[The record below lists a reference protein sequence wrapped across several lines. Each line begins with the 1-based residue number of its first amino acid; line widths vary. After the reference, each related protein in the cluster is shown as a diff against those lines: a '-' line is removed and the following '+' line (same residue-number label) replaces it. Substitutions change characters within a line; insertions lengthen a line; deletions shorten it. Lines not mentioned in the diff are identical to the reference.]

1 MNTQTKWL
9 VGLVVALV
17 IVNLGLVAF
26 LWLSKD
32 EKSLPPQGRDARNF
46 LVRELSMDEQQ
57 VKLFD
62 SSRRQHFEK
71 MRKYNEEMRFLK
83 DRLFGLLKE
92 ENVPKKNEMVSIL
105 NENISKI
112 QAAIDLETFDHF
124 SKLRS
129 ILNDE
134 QKRQFDTLIQE
145 VLHTMAPRGGPPPDD
160 RDRQGPPPTDGPP
173 Q

>member
-9 VGLVVALV
+9 IGLVAALV
-17 IVNLGLVAF
+17 IINLGLVAF
-26 LWLSKD
+26 LWLKKD
-32 EKSLPPQGRDARNF
+32 EKPLPPQGKDARNF
-46 LVRELSMDEQQ
+46 LVRELSMNEQQ

-71 MRKYNEEMRFLK
+71 MRQYNEEMRLLK

-92 ENVPKKNEMVSIL
+92 EDSAKKNEMVSFL
-105 NENISKI
+105 KDRISKI

-124 SKLRS
+124 SRLRS
-129 ILNDE
+129 ILNDD
-134 QKRQFDTLIQE
+134 QKKQFDVIIQD
-145 VLHTMAPRGGPPPDD
+145 VLHTMAPRGGPPSNDH
-160 RDRQGPPPTDGPP
+160 DRQGPPRPDGPP

>member
-9 VGLVVALV
+9 VGLVAALV

-26 LWLSKD
+26 LWLKKD
-32 EKSLPPQGRDARNF
+32 EKPLPPQGRDARNF
-46 LVRELSMDEQQ
+46 LVRELSMNEQQ

-71 MRKYNEEMRFLK
+71 MRQYNEEMRFLK

-92 ENVPKKNEMVSIL
+92 EDLAKKNEMVGFLKEKICQ
-105 NENISKI
+105 I

-129 ILNDE
+129 VLNDV
-134 QKRQFDTLIQE
+134 QKKQFDTIIQE
-145 VLHTMAPRGGPPPDD
+145 VLHTIAPGGGPPPNDH
-160 RDRQGPPPTDGPP
+160 DRQGPPPPDGPP